1 MLHELDIGN
10 TTTAKHRINLSDETP
25 VRQKHRWIPP
35 LMYEEVREHLKLL
48 LTTGVIRESE
58 SPWASPVVLVRKKTG
73 ALRFCVDYR
82 LLNQKTVRDA
92 YALPRIEE
100 CFDYLSGAKYF
111 SCLDLRSG
119 YYQVDIEEED
129 KPKTA
134 FTVGHLGFYEFNKMP
149 FGLSNSP
156 ATFQR
161 LMEKVI
167 GDLHLKECLVFLD
180 DIIIHGRTK
189 EEHLEWLS
197 RVFQKLREHGLKLN
211 FGKCKFFQQIIQYL
225 GHIISEAGIETD
237 PEKIDKV
244 RDWPIPKNPDH
255 VKEFLGFCGYYRK
268 FVKDFVQNLPN
279 L

>member
-1 MLHELDIGN
+1 
-10 TTTAKHRINLSDETP
+10 
-25 VRQKHRWIPP
+25 
-35 LMYEEVREHLKLL
+35 MYEEVREHLKLL

-92 YALPRIEE
+92 YVLPRIEE

-167 GDLHLKECLVFLD
+167 GDLHLKKYLVFLD

-189 EEHLEWLS
+189 EEHLERLS

-211 FGKCKFFQQIIQYL
+211 FGKCKFFQQRIQYL

-255 VKEFLGFCGYYRK
+255 VREFLGFCGYYRK
-268 FVKDFVQNLPN
+268 FVKDFAKLAKPLNALLERWNKQEEINPQKKDR
-279 L
+279 